1 MKKKVVK
8 NCFEEY
14 EDDDESSE
22 FEDFEDFSI
31 NHSMLGL
38 SRPVKFKDKYSKGGA
53 EGNHENFKS
62 AMFSGKKKKKRLN
75 KDDNFF

>member
-1 MKKKVVK
+1 M
-8 NCFEEY
+8 
-14 EDDDESSE
+14 S
-22 FEDFEDFSI
+22 
-31 NHSMLGL
+31 GL